1 MIYKCRLKKKYVQP
15 ESRELFYLVGMF
27 RTLSPGDSLSVA
39 LRKLLQGGRRGSQA
53 IYKFATKGAGNLNI
67 KDEVSG

>member
-1 MIYKCRLKKKYVQP
+1 
-15 ESRELFYLVGMF
+15 MF

-53 IYKFATKGAGNLNI
+53 IYKFATKGAGNLNT
-67 KDEVSG
+67 KD